1 MAGVTTIVDENEFDA
16 QRWLQILSEEQ
27 VTVWY
32 TSPSA
37 IRRLM
42 TLPFKPCR
50 TYDLKALRLA
60 FSVGEPL
67 HAEAVRWGQE
77 ALGVPIRDTWWQ
89 TETGAIMI
97 ANHPGEALRPGAMGR
112 PVNGILADV
121 LHPAATGG
129 AAETCSTGEVGE
141 LALAAGWPSMFRRLL
156 GDADAYRRRFAGKWY
171 LSGDLVRRDDTGRFW
186 FVGRADDMI
195 KTAGHLVSPFEVE
208 SVLVGYPDVYEA
220 GVVGLPDALLGQRVK
235 AFLSL
240 HPGINADE
248 NLRGRIMAFA
258 RQRLGPALAP
268 REIEFAESI
277 PKNQAGKIVRREL
290 ADRA

>member
-1 MAGVTTIVDENEFDA
+1 
-16 QRWLQILSEEQ
+16 
-27 VTVWY
+27 
-32 TSPSA
+32 
-37 IRRLM
+37 M

-67 HAEAVRWGQE
+67 HAAAVRWGRE
-77 ALGVPIRDTWWQ
+77 ALGIPIRDTWWQ

-97 ANHPGEALRPGAMGR
+97 ANHPGEAVQPGAMGR
-112 PVNGILADV
+112 PVDGVLADV
-121 LHPAATGG
+121 LHPSVAGG
-129 AAETCSTGEVGE
+129 AAAVCGSGEVGE

-171 LSGDLVRRDDTGRFW
+171 LSGDLVRRDDNGMFW

-208 SVLVGYPDVYEA
+208 SVLLEYPDVYEA
-220 GVVGLPDALLGQRVK
+220 GVIGVPDELLGQRVR
-235 AFLSL
+235 AYISL
-240 HPGINADE
+240 HPGIDADE
-248 NLRGRIMAFA
+248 RLRGRIMAFA

-268 REIEFAESI
+268 REIEFAGSM
-277 PKNQAGKIVRREL
+277 PKNQAGKIVRKEL
-290 ADRA
+290 GNHA